1 MSGLLQLIGGVFGL
15 LVIVGLL
22 SSNAMVFSIDGNKAG
37 RQIQNGIDGLS
48 DDPQGDRTT
57 VYIQASEEAGQ

>member
-1 MSGLLQLIGGVFGL
+1 MSGLLQLLGGVFGL

-22 SSNAMVFSIDGNKAG
+22 SSNAMIFSIDGNKAG

-48 DDPQGDRTT
+48 DDPQGDRPT
-57 VYIQASEEAGQ
+57 VIIEAPEVTGR